1 MRAITLI
8 CSVLFLA
15 IASAQTEVDQQQ
27 CTTVCQV
34 TSQPNVNNDGSFV
47 IYMSE
52 DVIYFYMIQYN
63 AFVVV
68 NIKLRL
74 VIVIDGN
81 NGTITSLNPDTGFG
95 IITNIETNLV
105 FAFTQNLQIFDITTI
120 NSGDYSVVVQIIEYV
135 YQYTVKVVGSN
146 IDTTEIGYADSTVIL
161 RDYSTTTDFTQWVS
175 YGEQTEVVQLL
186 IQSNTQVAEIL
197 FKLFE
202 SHEYTVE
209 WGPVMYLIV
218 ATGSY
223 EINDRLLIEFNN
235 FAVSIVRT
243 LYGRFDSY
251 LMKEY
256 YLILVSQQTQ
266 TTEITIEQYR
276 NLTWVIN
283 GVGTTYETL
292 QIALNAYAEQTV
304 VQTYVSTISV
314 NETHSYVAYN
324 SMREGTWLFR
334 ITYSQQHYV
343 QVTASYHDGYMGIF
357 DPSQDYTMVFTSTN
371 KFALINYKTGNGF
384 IIDGFTQSATYLV
397 ANSEEI
403 IIAFAEGRY
412 IDGFKRVKE
421 LTENTE
427 IEENASFNATL
438 FFIAL
443 KNGDSY
449 ENMLS
454 QEQLDSFQADFAQL
468 AEQLSE
474 VDFEN
479 GFGISNIAVVM
490 LAGPNTKFFQDGFV
504 ALLSRMFYFEIAGG
518 PFYRI
523 CYAGILEN
531 IHKNFSEQLFM
542 NTYQVTLYVKKE
554 NKSKEDII
562 DFMESFVRLST
573 EPTIDVTTEQFTR
586 DGSIN

>member
-1 MRAITLI
+1 
-8 CSVLFLA
+8 
-15 IASAQTEVDQQQ
+15 
-27 CTTVCQV
+27 
-34 TSQPNVNNDGSFV
+34 
-47 IYMSE
+47 
-52 DVIYFYMIQYN
+52 MIQYN

-314 NETHSYVAYN
+314 C
-324 SMREGTWLFR
+324 G
-334 ITYSQQHYV
+334 
-343 QVTASYHDGYMGIF
+343 
-357 DPSQDYTMVFTSTN
+357 
-371 KFALINYKTGNGF
+371 
-384 IIDGFTQSATYLV
+384 
-397 ANSEEI
+397 
-403 IIAFAEGRY
+403 
-412 IDGFKRVKE
+412 
-421 LTENTE
+421 
-427 IEENASFNATL
+427 
-438 FFIAL
+438 
-443 KNGDSY
+443 
-449 ENMLS
+449 
-454 QEQLDSFQADFAQL
+454 
-468 AEQLSE
+468 
-474 VDFEN
+474 
-479 GFGISNIAVVM
+479 
-490 LAGPNTKFFQDGFV
+490 AG
-504 ALLSRMFYFEIAGG
+504 L
-518 PFYRI
+518 
-523 CYAGILEN
+523 
-531 IHKNFSEQLFM
+531 
-542 NTYQVTLYVKKE
+542 
-554 NKSKEDII
+554 
-562 DFMESFVRLST
+562 
-573 EPTIDVTTEQFTR
+573 
-586 DGSIN
+586 